1 MNNTECLPNLHTGSA
16 RARVIVITGPTAT
29 GKSGTAVR
37 LAKEIG
43 GEIISADS
51 MQVYKGMDIGSAKI
65 TKEEMD
71 GVPHHLIDILD
82 PREEYSAAR
91 FREMASDAITG
102 IISRGHIPVIC
113 GGTGFYIQALL
124 YGIEFAEEQ
133 AEETEEYRHELEAL
147 AASEGPDSL
156 YSMLRE
162 TDPESAEAIDPHN
175 VKRVMRALMFF
186 RLHGRKISEH
196 NREESEKRL
205 HGQEYSPYEYLFFVL
220 YGDREKLYRKID
232 ARVDEM
238 LSEGL
243 IEEAGRL
250 YPLFFPEGK
259 ANSCTCTAAQGIGY
273 KELFSWLSGEIPL
286 EEAVRLIKRN
296 TRRFAKRQLTW
307 FRRERDV
314 TWINI
319 DEGDPLDEIRK
330 HIQTV
335 WGG

>member
-1 MNNTECLPNLHTGSA
+1 MNNIESLSNQHTGSA

-29 GKSGTAVR
+29 GKSGAAVR

-65 TKEEMD
+65 TEEEME
-71 GVPHHLIDILD
+71 GIPQHLIDILD

-91 FREMASDAITG
+91 FREMASEAITE
-102 IISRGHIPVIC
+102 IVSRGHIPVIC

-124 YGIEFAEEQ
+124 YGIDFTEEP
-133 AEETEEYRHELEAL
+133 AEETERYRQELETL
-147 AASEGPDSL
+147 AASAGPDGL
-156 YSMLRE
+156 YAMLRE
-162 TDPESAEAIDPHN
+162 ADPESAEAIDPHN
-175 VKRVMRALMFF
+175 VKRVMRALMFY

-196 NREESEKRL
+196 NRAESEKRL
-205 HGQEYSPYEYLFFVL
+205 HGQEHSPYEYLFFVL

-243 IEEAGRL
+243 IEEARRL
-250 YPLFFPEGK
+250 YPLFFQEGK
-259 ANSCTCTAAQGIGY
+259 TDSFTAAQGIGY
-273 KELFSWLSGEIPL
+273 KELFSWLSGEISL

-307 FRRERDV
+307 FRRERNV

-330 HIQTV
+330 HIQIV